1 MRNKR
6 DSNNCQ
12 VRKCSTKEKKL
23 PNSSFLCECHATSG
37 PSVLDLWSGE
47 NESNVTLMWEWV
59 EMAERKVIG
68 SRQVVWTQRNS
79 HHIAWGF
86 QVLST
91 GNLLLGLFKTL
102 TASLFSKSQ
111 GEQKALT
118 EEIWT
123 ISRDCKVL
131 ENRLNSWRSGTFQ
144 FSTYHSKWKEREL
157 GK

>member
-1 MRNKR
+1 MRTKR
-6 DSNNCQ
+6 DSNNYQ
-12 VRKCSTKEKKL
+12 VRKYSTKEKKL
-23 PNSSFLCECHATSG
+23 PNSSFVCGWHAKSV

-68 SRQVVWTQRNS
+68 SWQVVWAQRNS
-79 HHIAWGF
+79 HHIAWGC

-111 GEQKALT
+111 GEQRALT
-118 EEIWT
+118 KEIWT
-123 ISRDCKVL
+123 IL
-131 ENRLNSWRSGTFQ
+131 ETVRSLRIDWTLEDLGH
-144 FSTYHSKWKEREL
+144 FSFLLTIPSERREN
-157 GK
+157 